1 MTPYF
6 VVLADAFQLSCQLLE
21 LRQQEGD
28 TDQWEACGG
37 PGLQGTRGDAGLEAE
52 ERARINQLVFWQNR
66 QDKENQNV
74 VITYFFSKFHPG
86 RMTGQ

>member
-37 PGLQGTRGDAGLEAE
+37 PGLQGIRGVRG
-52 ERARINQLVFWQNR
+52 
-66 QDKENQNV
+66 
-74 VITYFFSKFHPG
+74 
-86 RMTGQ
+86 